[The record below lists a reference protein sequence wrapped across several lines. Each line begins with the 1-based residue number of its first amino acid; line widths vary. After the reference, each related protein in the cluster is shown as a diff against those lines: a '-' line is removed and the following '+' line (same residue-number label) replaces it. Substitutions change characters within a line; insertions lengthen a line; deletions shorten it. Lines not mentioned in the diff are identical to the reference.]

1 MEKRPYFVIGDLI
14 ANILVATAAVA
25 LTTWLIGGSWGMIP
39 GMIVGMVLG
48 MIIAIPLTVAV
59 LAPLLGIMEVMAP
72 CMLGGMFGGMWGGMW
87 PLQGEEIL
95 RWGVGT
101 GIVSFA
107 VVYVLNTV
115 LSGPQRIDGQTG
127 R

>member
-25 LTTWLIGGSWGMIP
+25 LTAWLIGGSWGMIP

-48 MIIAIPLTVAV
+48 MIIAVPLTVAL
-59 LAPLLGIMEVMAP
+59 LAPLLGIMEVLAP
-72 CMLGGMFGGMWGGMW
+72 CMLGAMFGGMWGGMW
-87 PLQGEEIL
+87 PLQGAEIL

-101 GIVSFA
+101 GVVSFV
-107 VVYVLNTV
+107 VVYALNTV
-115 LSGPQRIDGQTG
+115 LSGPQRIDKSTN

>member
-1 MEKRPYFVIGDLI
+1 MEKRLYFVLGDLI
-14 ANILVATAAVA
+14 ANILVATVAVA
-25 LTTWLIGGSWGMIP
+25 VTAWLIGGSWGMIP

-101 GIVSFA
+101 GVAAFA
-107 VVYVLNTV
+107 LVYALNSVMT
-115 LSGPQRIDGQTG
+115 GPRKIDKMLNH
-127 R
+127 